1 MTKLALLAAI
11 SGAFAFAF
19 VTGNGATAPL
29 SEGVKS
35 TLVAAG
41 ATSLIEPAHGCHRAC
56 RFGRVGSWG
65 GAARLHRHVGP
76 ACRPVRC

>member
-1 MTKLALLAAI
+1 VTKLALLAAL
-11 SGAFAFAF
+11 SGALALAF
-19 VTGNGATAPL
+19 VAGNGATTPL
-29 SEGVKS
+29 GEGMTS

-41 ATSLIEPAHGCHRAC
+41 ATSLIEPAHGCHRLC
-56 RFGRVGSWG
+56 RFGRVGRWG